1 MLLTIDI
8 GNTTVAVGGFQGP
21 ELRFVRRL
29 PSDRNM
35 DAAVCAARI
44 RTLLAEEGA
53 APQDVEGAVL
63 SSVVPSLTQVAVQAA
78 EASGL
83 VSQGDLVVVTAGVPV
98 GVSGTTNMIR
108 VQQVGG
114 ALLNAVGVGDR
125 KASGPL
131 CVCRVPEEVAEKFHP
146 GDVLV
151 VPYTTNDLL
160 PYIRQAVTNPAYS
173 TEEIAGLLQA
183 RCEKLTDIPEK
194 LDFFDALP
202 DYDPELF
209 TNKKSKTNPEVSK
222 AMLEAAI
229 PMLEG
234 LEAWTTEQIHDGL
247 VDLAEKTTREF
258 SLRETELMGEIAI
271 GAGETQSMSFL
282 SRAMVSFRERYPKV
296 TFRIFSATADDV
308 KERLDTGL
316 LDMGLLTEPVDV
328 GRYAFCRMKERDRWG
343 VLVRLDSPLAGL
355 DSVTPDDLE
364 QVPLIISVRERVQ
377 RELANW
383 FGDRW
388 ERLQIAASFNLILN
402 AANMVRYGVGT
413 ALSFDLNFSF
423 DDLRFIPL
431 SPTMDTGTV
440 LVWKKDQV
448 LTPAVE
454 AFHQHIKNVQ

>member
-1 MLLTIDI
+1 MELRVLQYFLAVAREQSISAAAQSLHLTQPTLSRQLMQLEEELRVQLFRRSRYHIELTEDGMLL
-8 GNTTVAVGGFQGP
+8 
-21 ELRFVRRL
+21 RR
-29 PSDRNM
+29 R
-35 DAAVCAARI
+35 AQ
-44 RTLLAEEGA
+44 E
-53 APQDVEGAVL
+53 
-63 SSVVPSLTQVAVQAA
+63 
-78 EASGL
+78 
-83 VSQGDLVVVTAGVPV
+83 
-98 GVSGTTNMIR
+98 
-108 VQQVGG
+108 
-114 ALLNAVGVGDR
+114 
-125 KASGPL
+125 
-131 CVCRVPEEVAEKFHP
+131 
-146 GDVLV
+146 
-151 VPYTTNDLL
+151 
-160 PYIRQAVTNPAYS
+160 
-173 TEEIAGLLQA
+173 
-183 RCEKLTDIPEK
+183 
-194 LDFFDALP
+194 
-202 DYDPELF
+202 
-209 TNKKSKTNPEVSK
+209 
-222 AMLEAAI
+222 
-229 PMLEG
+229 
-234 LEAWTTEQIHDGL
+234 L

-258 SLRETELMGEIAI
+258 TMRETELMGEIAI
-271 GAGETQSMSFL
+271 GAGETRSMSFL

-364 QVPLIISVRERVQ
+364 QVPLIISGRERVQ

-440 LVWKKDQV
+440 LVWKKDLV
-448 LTPAVE
+448 LTPVVE

>member
-1 MLLTIDI
+1 MELRVLKYFLAVAREENITKAAALLHLTQPTLSRQLMQLEEELGVQLFRRSRYHVELTEDGMLL
-8 GNTTVAVGGFQGP
+8 
-21 ELRFVRRL
+21 RR
-29 PSDRNM
+29 R
-35 DAAVCAARI
+35 AQ
-44 RTLLAEEGA
+44 E
-53 APQDVEGAVL
+53 
-63 SSVVPSLTQVAVQAA
+63 
-78 EASGL
+78 
-83 VSQGDLVVVTAGVPV
+83 
-98 GVSGTTNMIR
+98 
-108 VQQVGG
+108 
-114 ALLNAVGVGDR
+114 
-125 KASGPL
+125 
-131 CVCRVPEEVAEKFHP
+131 
-146 GDVLV
+146 
-151 VPYTTNDLL
+151 
-160 PYIRQAVTNPAYS
+160 
-173 TEEIAGLLQA
+173 
-183 RCEKLTDIPEK
+183 
-194 LDFFDALP
+194 
-202 DYDPELF
+202 
-209 TNKKSKTNPEVSK
+209 
-222 AMLEAAI
+222 
-229 PMLEG
+229 
-234 LEAWTTEQIHDGL
+234 L

-258 SLRETELMGEIAI
+258 TLRETELMGEIAI
-271 GAGETQSMSFL
+271 GAGETRSMSFL
-282 SRAMVSFRERYPKV
+282 SRAMVSFREHYPKV
-296 TFRIFSATADDV
+296 TFRIFSANADDV

-364 QVPLIISVRERVQ
+364 QVSLIISGRERVQ

>member
-1 MLLTIDI
+1 MELRVLKYFLAVAREENITKAAALLHLTQPTLSRQLMQLEEELRVQLFRRSRYHIELTEDGMLL
-8 GNTTVAVGGFQGP
+8 
-21 ELRFVRRL
+21 RR
-29 PSDRNM
+29 R
-35 DAAVCAARI
+35 AQ
-44 RTLLAEEGA
+44 E
-53 APQDVEGAVL
+53 
-63 SSVVPSLTQVAVQAA
+63 
-78 EASGL
+78 
-83 VSQGDLVVVTAGVPV
+83 
-98 GVSGTTNMIR
+98 
-108 VQQVGG
+108 
-114 ALLNAVGVGDR
+114 
-125 KASGPL
+125 
-131 CVCRVPEEVAEKFHP
+131 
-146 GDVLV
+146 
-151 VPYTTNDLL
+151 
-160 PYIRQAVTNPAYS
+160 
-173 TEEIAGLLQA
+173 
-183 RCEKLTDIPEK
+183 
-194 LDFFDALP
+194 
-202 DYDPELF
+202 
-209 TNKKSKTNPEVSK
+209 
-222 AMLEAAI
+222 
-229 PMLEG
+229 
-234 LEAWTTEQIHDGL
+234 L

-258 SLRETELMGEIAI
+258 TMRETELMGEIAI
-271 GAGETQSMSFL
+271 GAGETRSMSFL
-282 SRAMVSFRERYPKV
+282 SRAMVSFRERYHKV

-364 QVPLIISVRERVQ
+364 QVPLIISGRERVQ

-440 LVWKKDQV
+440 LVWKKDLV
-448 LTPAVE
+448 LTPVVE

>member
-1 MLLTIDI
+1 MGVDMIRWTQGGRTMELRVLKYFLAVAREENITKAAALLHLTQPTLSRQLMQLEEELRVQLFRRSRYHIELTEDGMLL
-8 GNTTVAVGGFQGP
+8 
-21 ELRFVRRL
+21 RR
-29 PSDRNM
+29 R
-35 DAAVCAARI
+35 AQ
-44 RTLLAEEGA
+44 E
-53 APQDVEGAVL
+53 
-63 SSVVPSLTQVAVQAA
+63 
-78 EASGL
+78 
-83 VSQGDLVVVTAGVPV
+83 
-98 GVSGTTNMIR
+98 
-108 VQQVGG
+108 
-114 ALLNAVGVGDR
+114 
-125 KASGPL
+125 
-131 CVCRVPEEVAEKFHP
+131 
-146 GDVLV
+146 
-151 VPYTTNDLL
+151 
-160 PYIRQAVTNPAYS
+160 
-173 TEEIAGLLQA
+173 
-183 RCEKLTDIPEK
+183 
-194 LDFFDALP
+194 
-202 DYDPELF
+202 
-209 TNKKSKTNPEVSK
+209 
-222 AMLEAAI
+222 
-229 PMLEG
+229 
-234 LEAWTTEQIHDGL
+234 L

-258 SLRETELMGEIAI
+258 TMRETELMGEIAI
-271 GAGETQSMSFL
+271 GAGETRSMSFL

-364 QVPLIISVRERVQ
+364 QVPLIISGRERVQ

-440 LVWKKDQV
+440 LVWKKDLV
-448 LTPAVE
+448 LTPVVE

>member
-1 MLLTIDI
+1 MELRVLKYFLAVAREENITKAAALLHLTQPTLSRQLMQLEEELGVQLFRRSRYHIELTEDGMLL
-8 GNTTVAVGGFQGP
+8 
-21 ELRFVRRL
+21 RR
-29 PSDRNM
+29 R
-35 DAAVCAARI
+35 AQ
-44 RTLLAEEGA
+44 E
-53 APQDVEGAVL
+53 
-63 SSVVPSLTQVAVQAA
+63 
-78 EASGL
+78 
-83 VSQGDLVVVTAGVPV
+83 
-98 GVSGTTNMIR
+98 
-108 VQQVGG
+108 
-114 ALLNAVGVGDR
+114 
-125 KASGPL
+125 
-131 CVCRVPEEVAEKFHP
+131 
-146 GDVLV
+146 
-151 VPYTTNDLL
+151 
-160 PYIRQAVTNPAYS
+160 
-173 TEEIAGLLQA
+173 
-183 RCEKLTDIPEK
+183 
-194 LDFFDALP
+194 
-202 DYDPELF
+202 
-209 TNKKSKTNPEVSK
+209 
-222 AMLEAAI
+222 
-229 PMLEG
+229 
-234 LEAWTTEQIHDGL
+234 L

-258 SLRETELMGEIAI
+258 TMRETELMGEISI
-271 GAGETQSMSFL
+271 GAGETRSMSFL

-364 QVPLIISVRERVQ
+364 QVPLIISGRERVQ

-440 LVWKKDQV
+440 LVWKKDLV
-448 LTPAVE
+448 LTPVVE

>member
-1 MLLTIDI
+1 MELRVLKYFLAVAREENITKAAALLHLTQPTLSRQLMQLEEELGVQLFRRSRYHIELTEEGMLL
-8 GNTTVAVGGFQGP
+8 
-21 ELRFVRRL
+21 RR
-29 PSDRNM
+29 R
-35 DAAVCAARI
+35 AQ
-44 RTLLAEEGA
+44 E
-53 APQDVEGAVL
+53 
-63 SSVVPSLTQVAVQAA
+63 
-78 EASGL
+78 
-83 VSQGDLVVVTAGVPV
+83 
-98 GVSGTTNMIR
+98 
-108 VQQVGG
+108 
-114 ALLNAVGVGDR
+114 
-125 KASGPL
+125 
-131 CVCRVPEEVAEKFHP
+131 
-146 GDVLV
+146 
-151 VPYTTNDLL
+151 
-160 PYIRQAVTNPAYS
+160 
-173 TEEIAGLLQA
+173 
-183 RCEKLTDIPEK
+183 
-194 LDFFDALP
+194 
-202 DYDPELF
+202 
-209 TNKKSKTNPEVSK
+209 
-222 AMLEAAI
+222 
-229 PMLEG
+229 
-234 LEAWTTEQIHDGL
+234 L

-258 SLRETELMGEIAI
+258 TMRETELMGEIAI
-271 GAGETQSMSFL
+271 GAGETRSMSFL

-364 QVPLIISVRERVQ
+364 QVPLIISGRERVQ

-440 LVWKKDQV
+440 LVWKKDLV
-448 LTPAVE
+448 LTPVVE

>member
-1 MLLTIDI
+1 MELRVLKYFLAVAREENITKAAALLHLTQPTLSRQLMQLEEELRVQLFRRSRYHIELTEDGMLL
-8 GNTTVAVGGFQGP
+8 
-21 ELRFVRRL
+21 RR
-29 PSDRNM
+29 R
-35 DAAVCAARI
+35 AQ
-44 RTLLAEEGA
+44 E
-53 APQDVEGAVL
+53 
-63 SSVVPSLTQVAVQAA
+63 
-78 EASGL
+78 
-83 VSQGDLVVVTAGVPV
+83 
-98 GVSGTTNMIR
+98 
-108 VQQVGG
+108 
-114 ALLNAVGVGDR
+114 
-125 KASGPL
+125 
-131 CVCRVPEEVAEKFHP
+131 
-146 GDVLV
+146 
-151 VPYTTNDLL
+151 
-160 PYIRQAVTNPAYS
+160 
-173 TEEIAGLLQA
+173 
-183 RCEKLTDIPEK
+183 
-194 LDFFDALP
+194 
-202 DYDPELF
+202 
-209 TNKKSKTNPEVSK
+209 
-222 AMLEAAI
+222 
-229 PMLEG
+229 
-234 LEAWTTEQIHDGL
+234 L

-258 SLRETELMGEIAI
+258 TMRETELMGEIAI
-271 GAGETQSMSFL
+271 GAGETRSMSFL

-364 QVPLIISVRERVQ
+364 QVPLIISGRERVQ

-440 LVWKKDQV
+440 LVWKKDLV
-448 LTPAVE
+448 LTPVVE
-454 AFHQHIKNVQ
+454 AFHQHIKNV

>member
-1 MLLTIDI
+1 M
-8 GNTTVAVGGFQGP
+8 
-21 ELRFVRRL
+21 ELR
-29 PSDRNM
+29 
-35 DAAVCAARI
+35 
-44 RTLLAEEGA
+44 
-53 APQDVEGAVL
+53 VL
-63 SSVVPSLTQVAVQAA
+63 KYF
-78 EASGL
+78 
-83 VSQGDLVVVTAGVPV
+83 LVVAREENIT
-98 GVSGTTNMIR
+98 
-108 VQQVGG
+108 
-114 ALLNAVGVGDR
+114 
-125 KASGPL
+125 KA
-131 CVCRVPEEVAEKFHP
+131 
-146 GDVLV
+146 
-151 VPYTTNDLL
+151 
-160 PYIRQAVTNPAYS
+160 
-173 TEEIAGLLQA
+173 AGLLHVTQPTLS
-183 RCEKLTDIPEK
+183 RQLMQLEEELGVQLFRRSRYHIELTEDG
-194 LDFFDALP
+194 
-202 DYDPELF
+202 
-209 TNKKSKTNPEVSK
+209 
-222 AMLEAAI
+222 MLLRRRAQE
-229 PMLEG
+229 
-234 LEAWTTEQIHDGL
+234 L

-258 SLRETELMGEIAI
+258 TMRETELMGEIAI
-271 GAGETQSMSFL
+271 GAGETRSMSFL

-364 QVPLIISVRERVQ
+364 QVPLIISGRERVQ

-423 DDLRFIPL
+423 DDLRFVPL

-440 LVWKKDQV
+440 LVWKKDLV
-448 LTPAVE
+448 LTPVVE

>member
-1 MLLTIDI
+1 MELRVLKYFLAVAREENITKAAALLHLTQPTLSRQLMQLEEELRVQLFRRSRYHIELTEDGMLL
-8 GNTTVAVGGFQGP
+8 
-21 ELRFVRRL
+21 RR
-29 PSDRNM
+29 R
-35 DAAVCAARI
+35 AQ
-44 RTLLAEEGA
+44 E
-53 APQDVEGAVL
+53 
-63 SSVVPSLTQVAVQAA
+63 
-78 EASGL
+78 
-83 VSQGDLVVVTAGVPV
+83 
-98 GVSGTTNMIR
+98 
-108 VQQVGG
+108 
-114 ALLNAVGVGDR
+114 
-125 KASGPL
+125 
-131 CVCRVPEEVAEKFHP
+131 
-146 GDVLV
+146 
-151 VPYTTNDLL
+151 
-160 PYIRQAVTNPAYS
+160 
-173 TEEIAGLLQA
+173 
-183 RCEKLTDIPEK
+183 
-194 LDFFDALP
+194 
-202 DYDPELF
+202 
-209 TNKKSKTNPEVSK
+209 
-222 AMLEAAI
+222 
-229 PMLEG
+229 
-234 LEAWTTEQIHDGL
+234 L

-258 SLRETELMGEIAI
+258 TMRETELMGEIAI
-271 GAGETQSMSFL
+271 GAGETRSMSFL

-364 QVPLIISVRERVQ
+364 QVPLIISGRERVQ

-440 LVWKKDQV
+440 LVWKKDQAFS
-448 LTPAVE
+448 PAAA
-454 AFHQHIKNVQ
+454 AFLQGLRHAE

>member
-1 MLLTIDI
+1 MELRVLKYFLAVAREENITKAAALLHLTQPTLSRQLMQLEEELGVQLFRRSRYHIELTEDGMLL
-8 GNTTVAVGGFQGP
+8 
-21 ELRFVRRL
+21 RR
-29 PSDRNM
+29 R
-35 DAAVCAARI
+35 AQ
-44 RTLLAEEGA
+44 E
-53 APQDVEGAVL
+53 
-63 SSVVPSLTQVAVQAA
+63 
-78 EASGL
+78 
-83 VSQGDLVVVTAGVPV
+83 
-98 GVSGTTNMIR
+98 
-108 VQQVGG
+108 
-114 ALLNAVGVGDR
+114 
-125 KASGPL
+125 
-131 CVCRVPEEVAEKFHP
+131 
-146 GDVLV
+146 
-151 VPYTTNDLL
+151 
-160 PYIRQAVTNPAYS
+160 
-173 TEEIAGLLQA
+173 
-183 RCEKLTDIPEK
+183 
-194 LDFFDALP
+194 
-202 DYDPELF
+202 
-209 TNKKSKTNPEVSK
+209 
-222 AMLEAAI
+222 
-229 PMLEG
+229 
-234 LEAWTTEQIHDGL
+234 L

-258 SLRETELMGEIAI
+258 TMRETELMGEIAI
-271 GAGETQSMSFL
+271 GAGETRSMSFL

-364 QVPLIISVRERVQ
+364 QVPLIISGRERVQ

-423 DDLRFIPL
+423 DDLRFVPL

-440 LVWKKDQV
+440 LVWKKDLV
-448 LTPAVE
+448 LTPVVE

>member
-1 MLLTIDI
+1 MELRVLKYFLAVAREENITKAAALLHLTQPTLSRQLMQLEEELGVQLFRRSRYHIELTEDGMLL
-8 GNTTVAVGGFQGP
+8 
-21 ELRFVRRL
+21 RR
-29 PSDRNM
+29 R
-35 DAAVCAARI
+35 AQ
-44 RTLLAEEGA
+44 E
-53 APQDVEGAVL
+53 
-63 SSVVPSLTQVAVQAA
+63 
-78 EASGL
+78 
-83 VSQGDLVVVTAGVPV
+83 
-98 GVSGTTNMIR
+98 
-108 VQQVGG
+108 
-114 ALLNAVGVGDR
+114 
-125 KASGPL
+125 
-131 CVCRVPEEVAEKFHP
+131 
-146 GDVLV
+146 
-151 VPYTTNDLL
+151 
-160 PYIRQAVTNPAYS
+160 
-173 TEEIAGLLQA
+173 
-183 RCEKLTDIPEK
+183 
-194 LDFFDALP
+194 
-202 DYDPELF
+202 
-209 TNKKSKTNPEVSK
+209 
-222 AMLEAAI
+222 
-229 PMLEG
+229 
-234 LEAWTTEQIHDGL
+234 L

-258 SLRETELMGEIAI
+258 TMRETELMGEIAI
-271 GAGETQSMSFL
+271 GAGETRSMSFL
-282 SRAMVSFRERYPKV
+282 SRAMVSFREHYPKV

-364 QVPLIISVRERVQ
+364 QVPLIISGRERVQ

-440 LVWKKDQV
+440 LVWKKDLV
-448 LTPAVE
+448 LTPVVE

>member
-1 MLLTIDI
+1 MELRVLKYFLAVAREENITKAAALLHLTQPTLSRQLMQLEEELGVQLFRRSRYHIELTEDGMLL
-8 GNTTVAVGGFQGP
+8 
-21 ELRFVRRL
+21 RR
-29 PSDRNM
+29 R
-35 DAAVCAARI
+35 AQ
-44 RTLLAEEGA
+44 E
-53 APQDVEGAVL
+53 
-63 SSVVPSLTQVAVQAA
+63 
-78 EASGL
+78 
-83 VSQGDLVVVTAGVPV
+83 
-98 GVSGTTNMIR
+98 
-108 VQQVGG
+108 
-114 ALLNAVGVGDR
+114 
-125 KASGPL
+125 
-131 CVCRVPEEVAEKFHP
+131 
-146 GDVLV
+146 
-151 VPYTTNDLL
+151 
-160 PYIRQAVTNPAYS
+160 
-173 TEEIAGLLQA
+173 
-183 RCEKLTDIPEK
+183 
-194 LDFFDALP
+194 
-202 DYDPELF
+202 
-209 TNKKSKTNPEVSK
+209 
-222 AMLEAAI
+222 
-229 PMLEG
+229 
-234 LEAWTTEQIHDGL
+234 L

-258 SLRETELMGEIAI
+258 TMRETELMGEIAI
-271 GAGETQSMSFL
+271 GAGETRSMSFL

-364 QVPLIISVRERVQ
+364 QAPLIISGRERVQ

-440 LVWKKDQV
+440 LVWKKDLV
-448 LTPAVE
+448 LTPVVE

>member
-1 MLLTIDI
+1 MELRVLKYFLAVAREENITKAAALLHLTQPTLSRQLMQLEEELGVQLFRRSRYHIELTEDGMLL
-8 GNTTVAVGGFQGP
+8 
-21 ELRFVRRL
+21 RR
-29 PSDRNM
+29 R
-35 DAAVCAARI
+35 AQ
-44 RTLLAEEGA
+44 E
-53 APQDVEGAVL
+53 
-63 SSVVPSLTQVAVQAA
+63 
-78 EASGL
+78 
-83 VSQGDLVVVTAGVPV
+83 
-98 GVSGTTNMIR
+98 
-108 VQQVGG
+108 
-114 ALLNAVGVGDR
+114 
-125 KASGPL
+125 
-131 CVCRVPEEVAEKFHP
+131 
-146 GDVLV
+146 
-151 VPYTTNDLL
+151 
-160 PYIRQAVTNPAYS
+160 
-173 TEEIAGLLQA
+173 
-183 RCEKLTDIPEK
+183 
-194 LDFFDALP
+194 
-202 DYDPELF
+202 
-209 TNKKSKTNPEVSK
+209 
-222 AMLEAAI
+222 
-229 PMLEG
+229 
-234 LEAWTTEQIHDGL
+234 L

-258 SLRETELMGEIAI
+258 TMRETELMREIAI
-271 GAGETQSMSFL
+271 GAGETRSMSFL

-364 QVPLIISVRERVQ
+364 QVPLIISGRERVQ

-440 LVWKKDQV
+440 LVWKKDLV
-448 LTPAVE
+448 LTPVVE